1 MKIMEYGT
9 LKVPPSTET
18 VNKLEKLSEQLYQNP
33 EKQSGIYS
41 NQANAYSRKRKL
53 KPGIVL

>member
-1 MKIMEYGT
+1 MEYGT

-33 EKQSGIYS
+33 ENLPKDYG
-41 NQANAYSRKRKL
+41 NQENA
-53 KPGIVL
+53 